1 MIDSWIDEEDKA
13 HTSSSDN
20 TLTNQKL
27 DEILKLT
34 KNHNRMTTDKFDSIE
49 QAVEKI
55 LKLEDEIL
63 EKTEK
68 IEELNTDVVNVIQ
81 LLKDDVSSKRVDSIY
96 NLEMILGSIIVISAI
111 IFYEPLDL
119 LVVPLIILGL
129 GVFFTSL
136 VSKNKV
142 NKTRKEYGI

>member
-20 TLTNQKL
+20 SLRDQKI
-27 DEILKLT
+27 DEILRIT
-34 KNHNRMTTDKFDSIE
+34 KSHDRMTAAKFDSIE

-55 LKLEDEIL
+55 FKLEGEIL

-81 LLKDDVSSKRVDSIY
+81 LLRDDVSSKRVDSIY
-96 NLEMILGSIIVISAI
+96 NLEMILGSIIIISAI

-129 GVFFTSL
+129 GIFFTSL
-136 VSKNKV
+136 VSKSKV
-142 NKTRKEYGI
+142 NKMRREYGI

>member
-1 MIDSWIDEEDKA
+1 MIDSWMDEGDNA

-20 TLTNQKL
+20 SLTNQKL

-81 LLKDDVSSKRVDSIY
+81 LLKDDVSSKRVNSIY

>member
-20 TLTNQKL
+20 SLINQKL

-34 KNHNRMTTDKFDSIE
+34 KNHNRMTGEKFDSIE

-96 NLEMILGSIIVISAI
+96 NLEIILGSIIVISAI
-111 IFYEPLDL
+111 IFYKPLDL
-119 LVVPLIILGL
+119 LVVPFIILGL